1 MDQLIK
7 TFGEVYQLQEYL
19 DELLRKDRNNPT
31 DKTNRDLFFASFDKY
46 KQSFDKLKK
55 DIVNSGENNFWL
67 GYNLDSLTSNKPFII
82 DNQKNSIYYR
92 GEHQKVFRWFL
103 GGFE

>member
-46 KQSFDKLKK
+46 KQSFDK
-55 DIVNSGENNFWL
+55 VVS
-67 GYNLDSLTSNKPFII
+67 SC
-82 DNQKNSIYYR
+82 
-92 GEHQKVFRWFL
+92 
-103 GGFE
+103 